1 MRQNLLHYLRCPQC
15 RSRLSLSK
23 AIVANW
29 IEQGQL
35 LCTQCQHTY
44 AITKGIAYLYVENEE
59 WKQLAAEAA
68 GWVQMAK
75 DAGCY
80 DQTGIDIDFRLP
92 YVPIPPWIDI
102 ARAFDIVLNIVR
114 PQPGA
119 MVVDIGAGRGWAAKQ
134 FAIRGCHAVAV
145 EINDDDQIGLGR
157 SIALMQHANVQYDLL
172 IANSQR
178 LPLADESFDIVF
190 ASAALHHSSSLEIL
204 LSEAARVLRRRG
216 KLIAIHEP
224 CIADHVTPEQYA
236 PDIAQETAYNIHES
250 RPKLDDY
257 RHALRQAGLRELA
270 LFNHELYGASIEDMQ
285 QWAANYRLSLLTAD
299 QIAMLRRRRTP
310 TLWQIIRVL
319 LSRLQQLPDTTLVP
333 PQDWMDQY
341 YRHIGG
347 SLTVIAQKP

>member
-1 MRQNLLHYLRCPQC
+1 
-15 RSRLSLSK
+15 
-23 AIVANW
+23 
-29 IEQGQL
+29 
-35 LCTQCQHTY
+35 
-44 AITKGIAYLYVENEE
+44 
-59 WKQLAAEAA
+59 
-68 GWVQMAK
+68 
-75 DAGCY
+75 
-80 DQTGIDIDFRLP
+80 
-92 YVPIPPWIDI
+92 
-102 ARAFDIVLNIVR
+102 
-114 PQPGA
+114 
-119 MVVDIGAGRGWAAKQ
+119 
-134 FAIRGCHAVAV
+134 
-145 EINDDDQIGLGR
+145 
-157 SIALMQHANVQYDLL
+157 MQHANVQYDLL

-270 LFNHELYGASIEDMQ
+270 LFNHKLYGASIEDMQ

-310 TLWQIIRVL
+310 ALWQIIRVL

>member
-1 MRQNLLHYLRCPQC
+1 M
-15 RSRLSLSK
+15 SLSK
-23 AIVANW
+23 AIVTNW

-172 IANSQR
+172 IANSQV

-236 PDIAQETAYNIHES
+236 SDIAQETAYNIHES

-270 LFNHELYGASIEDMQ
+270 FIEDMQ
-285 QWAANYRLSLLTAD
+285 QWAANYRLSLFTAD

-310 TLWQIIRVL
+310 ALWQIIRVL